1 MSVYEP
7 LLPSVLR
14 GIAEMIGEPLNN
26 KPMKEEVQ
34 AIFQAADC
42 IAELEQQI
50 AEAEVESEAKSICL
64 DQIAEALDVEVPYG
78 ELYGE
83 VNELKAK
90 LAAAERWV
98 SIDDRLPD
106 SNVPVI
112 AFVEAVDGVQGRTRR
127 IRAQY
132 AAKFTLPVSEQCD
145 INDWSEWNEQDDEC
159 YCPAGWYET
168 NEFEETN
175 WAVSGTVTHWMP
187 LPEPPSIAATD
198 KEGK

>member
-1 MSVYEP
+1 MRVDLDEAKRLSDA
-7 LLPSVLR
+7 LAF
-14 GIAEMIGEPLNN
+14 AEDKQEDKQI
-26 KPMKEEVQ
+26 VD
-34 AIFQAADC
+34 AIQIVDAML
-42 IAELEQQI
+42 AELRLLR
-50 AEAEVESEAKSICL
+50 ATGEAKSICL
-64 DQIAEALDVEVPYG
+64 DAIAEALDVEVPHG

-83 VNELKAK
+83 VNELKSK

-198 KEGK
+198 TAKEGE

>member
-1 MSVYEP
+1 MNNCTHDLSERETACADGMCP
-7 LLPSVLR
+7 LCL
-14 GIAEMIGEPLNN
+14 
-26 KPMKEEVQ
+26 
-34 AIFQAADC
+34 ADR
-42 IAELEQQI
+42 IAELERQLARRTQKLNDELGNHRPHKGNI
-50 AEAEVESEAKSICL
+50 ADGMPCACRFDENDDNTHECL
-64 DQIAEALDVEVPYG
+64 MHKERREQ
-78 ELYGE
+78 
-83 VNELKAK
+83 

-132 AAKFTLPVSEQCD
+132 AGKFTLPVSEQCD

-198 KEGK
+198 KEGE